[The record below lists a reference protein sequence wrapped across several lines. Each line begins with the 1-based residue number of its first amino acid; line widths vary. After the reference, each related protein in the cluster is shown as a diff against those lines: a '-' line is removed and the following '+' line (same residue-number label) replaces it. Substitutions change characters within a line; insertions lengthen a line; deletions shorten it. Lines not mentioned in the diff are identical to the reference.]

1 MKQKMMDMRG
11 LPWGFVP
18 NSHMGVEEGGEWAL
32 WFADDY
38 SINLVEEEG
47 DLFLT
52 AVSDNEIVMIHVN
65 KEDRAQGG

>member
-18 NSHMGVEEGGEWAL
+18 NSHMGVEQDGEWAL

-38 SINLVEEEG
+38 SIDLLQDGE

-52 AVSDNEIVMIHVN
+52 ALSDDEIIMIHVT